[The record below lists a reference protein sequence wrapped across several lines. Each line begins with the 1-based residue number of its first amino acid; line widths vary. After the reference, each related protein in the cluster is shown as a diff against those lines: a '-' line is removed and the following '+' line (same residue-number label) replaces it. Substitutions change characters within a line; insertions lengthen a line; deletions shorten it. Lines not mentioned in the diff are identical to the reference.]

1 MKRLLLLFLLLPLW
15 YASTAQEWLPLKAR
29 AEADTTL
36 KSSPAVCLV
45 DRTNVQIAE
54 TGSGAFDIY
63 RAVLIGGRSIHL
75 GEGISRRRHR
85 RRYCGR

>member
-54 TGSGAFDIY
+54 TGSGAFDT
-63 RAVLIGGRSIHL
+63 APCSSATPKVHSQTA
-75 GEGISRRRHR
+75 S
-85 RRYCGR
+85 

>member
-54 TGSGAFDIY
+54 TGSEPSTSTAPY
-63 RAVLIGGRSIHL
+63 SSATRKAHSQTA
-75 GEGISRRRHR
+75 S
-85 RRYCGR
+85 